1 MRRIVAAAM
10 ATVSGLVL
18 LLSYHTSTNGTETQ
32 ATTDETTESETVP
45 SASPSTSATGTASTS
60 PSASTDASTST
71 QSDTFTG
78 TAVSMQYG
86 DVQVRVTVEDGQI
99 TAAEAIEY
107 PDDEQQSQEV
117 NSYAIP
123 ILNSAVVSEQ
133 GADIDAV
140 SGATFTSDAY
150 TQSLQAALDEANL

>member
-1 MRRIVAAAM
+1 
-10 ATVSGLVL
+10 
-18 LLSYHTSTNGTETQ
+18 
-32 ATTDETTESETVP
+32 
-45 SASPSTSATGTASTS
+45 
-60 PSASTDASTST
+60 
-71 QSDTFTG
+71 
-78 TAVSMQYG
+78 MQYG